1 MTLSMTGFARREARN
16 PLGAFA
22 WEVRAVNHRY
32 LEPSLR
38 LPEDF
43 RALEPELREA
53 IAARLNRGKVDATL
67 RHEPAHGVGAL
78 AVDEA
83 LAREVYQAAERLSA
97 ATGARLD
104 ERSKPTAMELLR
116 WPGVVVAATPD
127 PAPLHAVARELLK
140 LTLDELVANRAR
152 EGAKLASAIAERAQ
166 ALGRIVA
173 RQRARVPELKGA
185 LRARLATRLAEL
197 GASVEPS
204 RFEQEV
210 ALIVAKGDVAEELDR
225 LDAHLGE
232 LDRVLGLAEPVGRK
246 LDFLMQEFNREA
258 NTFGS
263 KSQDPVTTR
272 ASVEMK
278 VLIEQ
283 MREQVQNIE

>member
-1 MTLSMTGFARREARN
+1 MTLSMTGFARREART

-53 IAARLNRGKVDATL
+53 IAGKLNRGKVDATL
-67 RHEPAHGVGAL
+67 RFEPTHGAGAL

-83 LAREVYQAAERLSA
+83 LAREICQAADRLAA
-97 ATGARLD
+97 ATGARSD
-104 ERSKPTAMELLR
+104 DRAKPTAMELLR

-127 PAPLHAVARELLK
+127 PAPLHAVARELLGQ
-140 LTLDELVANRAR
+140 TLDELRANRAR
-152 EGAKLASAIAERAQ
+152 EGVKLAAAIRERAA
-166 ALGRIVA
+166 ALAGIVVE
-173 RQRARVPELKGA
+173 QRSRVPELERL
-185 LRARLATRLAEL
+185 LRERLRSRLAEL
-197 GASVEPS
+197 GATVDPT

-210 ALIVAKGDVAEELDR
+210 ALTVAKGDVAEELDR

-232 LDRVLGLAEPVGRK
+232 LARVLGLGEPVGRK

-263 KSQDPVTTR
+263 KSQDTVTTR
-272 ASVEMK
+272 AAVEMK

>member
-1 MTLSMTGFARREARN
+1 MTLSMTGFARREART

-43 RALEPELREA
+43 RALETELREA
-53 IAARLNRGKVDATL
+53 IAARLSRGKVDATL
-67 RHEPAHGVGAL
+67 RFEPAHGAGAL

-83 LAREVYQAAERLSA
+83 LAREVFQAAERLSV
-97 ATGARLD
+97 ATGAGG
-104 ERSKPTAMELLR
+104 KPGAMELLR

-127 PAPLHAVARELLK
+127 PAPLHAAARELLGR
-140 LTLDELVANRAR
+140 TLDELVANRAR
-152 EGAKLASAIAERAQ
+152 EGAKLAAAIAERAG
-166 ALGRIVA
+166 ALRRIVA
-173 RQRARVPELKGA
+173 EQRARVPELERA
-185 LRARLATRLAEL
+185 LRARLGTRLAEL
-197 GASVEPS
+197 GATVEPA

-232 LDRVLGLAEPVGRK
+232 LDRVLATAEPVGRK

-263 KSQDPVTTR
+263 KSQDGETTR
-272 ASVEMK
+272 AAVEMK